1 MIKHGFTRA
10 FATSLQRVISENTNN
25 RFKAFIAGIGVT
37 AVLQSSTAAAMICAS
52 FASKKV
58 IGTAA
63 GIAVVIGAD
72 VGTTLVAQVLT
83 FDLSWLMPMLLLGG
97 VIMHRQFEHKG
108 KLKHVAQ
115 AFIGL
120 GLVLLAL
127 SLIKESAAPLGQS
140 DILPM
145 ILKPLENEP
154 ILAVVVTALMTWM
167 LHSSIASILIISSF
181 TASGLITLQ
190 LGLILVLGVNLG
202 AAIAPFVMTYS
213 MDARTRRITT
223 ANLIMRTSMVIVCL
237 PILSIAMVFFKNID
251 FNIPVERE
259 IMHFHTLFNLT
270 LALIFLPFVNY
281 VASLCT
287 KIIPSKP
294 KEGDDETTPLYLD
307 ESALSTPGLAL
318 VCAARETLR
327 TAKIVETMF
336 VDCMCAFKN
345 EDINLIKRIN
355 KCDDTI
361 DALHTQTKFYLA
373 RITEEALDPTESSR
387 FIQILGFSTN
397 LEHVGDI
404 IENSLTGIIK
414 EKIENRHKFSD
425 DGFRE
430 IRDFHNDVLV
440 NMKIAQ
446 AVFMSED
453 IKLATQLVKDKT
465 RIREA
470 ANESQ
475 KRHFNRLRQ
484 GIPESQMTSTLHTDI
499 IRDFKRINTY
509 ITTVA
514 YKVLDNAKKEDVVAP
529 PTLEVVTSEPES
541 EKNTEV
547 DTKSA

>member
-97 VIMHRQFEHKG
+97 VIMHSRFEHKG
-108 KLKHVAQ
+108 MLKHVSR

-127 SLIKESAAPLGQS
+127 TLIKESAAPLGQS
-140 DILPM
+140 ELLPKILQ
-145 ILKPLENEP
+145 PLENEP

-167 LHSSIASILIISSF
+167 LHSSIAAILIISSF
-181 TASGLITLQ
+181 TASGLITLK

-223 ANLIMRTSMVIVCL
+223 ANLIMRTSMVLVSL
-237 PILSIAMVFFKNID
+237 PILSIAMIFIKDID

-259 IMHFHTLFNLT
+259 IMHFHTLFNLA
-270 LALIFLPFVNY
+270 LALIFLPFVNS
-281 VASLCT
+281 VAALCT

-294 KEGDDETTPLYLD
+294 KDTSNEITPLYLD

-318 VCAARETLR
+318 ICAARETLR

-336 VDCMCAFKN
+336 VDCMRALKN
-345 EDINLIKRIN
+345 EDLELIKHIQKN
-355 KCDDTI
+355 DDTI
-361 DALHTQTKFYLA
+361 DTLHTQTKFYLA
-373 RITEEALDPTESSR
+373 RITEEALDPAESSR

-397 LEHVGDI
+397 LEHIGDI
-404 IENSLTGIIK
+404 IENSLTGIIQ
-414 EKIENRHKFSD
+414 EKIKNQHKFSH

-440 NMKIAQ
+440 NMKVAQ

-453 IKLATQLVKDKT
+453 LKLATQLVEDKT

-484 GIPESQMTSTLHTDI
+484 GIPEAQMTSTLHTDI

-514 YKVLDNAKKEDVVAP
+514 YKVLDNAQKDAP
-529 PTLEVVTSEPES
+529 APDLKVVTGEE
-541 EKNTEV
+541 
-547 DTKSA
+547 